1 MKNRISIVAL
11 ICSLTLVSCTPTP
24 PCETPV
30 NGFLTGSSKQVKMG
44 NEDAVK
50 VFKKLDSA
58 WANLDYEKIK
68 TFISD
73 EAYLSF
79 EDGFVATTPQQ
90 FVDKIKTEVAKK
102 QAEGNNYEW
111 TTNYAFALSQTDDGD
126 DKTTGDVGDWVNA
139 QFTSKTTN
147 PDSEIDSE
155 VYYEYYHIIEG
166 KVTQWNQFKK
176 IVKK

>member
-50 VFKKLDSA
+50 VFKQLDSA
-58 WANLDYEKIK
+58 WANLDY
-68 TFISD
+68 
-73 EAYLSF
+73 
-79 EDGFVATTPQQ
+79 
-90 FVDKIKTEVAKK
+90 DKIKTEVVKK

>member
-1 MKNRISIVAL
+1 M
-11 ICSLTLVSCTPTP
+11 
-24 PCETPV
+24 
-30 NGFLTGSSKQVKMG
+30 
-44 NEDAVK
+44 
-50 VFKKLDSA
+50 
-58 WANLDYEKIK
+58 NLDYEKIK